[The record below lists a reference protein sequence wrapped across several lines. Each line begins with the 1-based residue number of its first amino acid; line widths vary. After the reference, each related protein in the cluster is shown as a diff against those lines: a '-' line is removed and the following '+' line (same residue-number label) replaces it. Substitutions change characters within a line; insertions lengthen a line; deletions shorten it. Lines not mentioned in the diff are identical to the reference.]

1 MTVCT
6 FSNIKLISTSIEIL
20 KLDTLDGLESPMPGP
35 AGLTSERSSAP
46 SMPPPPASAHGSPA
60 PASAHCSP
68 AAASAHGSP

>member
-1 MTVCT
+1 
-6 FSNIKLISTSIEIL
+6 
-20 KLDTLDGLESPMPGP
+20 MPGP